1 MNKEIQLLIKICRT
15 NRLEFN
21 PDELAA
27 LLNLKFREGVYPYLR
42 RLEEQNFL
50 AKESRRTYKL
60 NEHNEKV
67 KIIKFLLNLFGN
79 NADILFSV
87 HTQRILE
94 RFSANPLLKASQL
107 PHHNLKKIRDIARKT
122 RIIHTTREGNSDI
135 YFIRSWEE
143 PVKKLLDFFD
153 IKLKFDEDAFKNY
166 IIKSYSAFTGKQ
178 AHLVDEKQQELAKLN
193 IQYYLEGKDFI
204 LNKLKNIESTETA
217 ILDILTKEKLK
228 RFTNPFEITKK
239 INEWKIKY
247 VYNTDKIEGN
257 ALTFEEV
264 TTGLTK
270 GWEGIK
276 KEKKD
281 ILETENSKKAIENIF
296 DTAHELTLDF
306 IKLLHSITQ
315 QGIDENAGNY
325 KAEENCIIDSNGTL
339 VDNTTPMQFVDE
351 RLKDLIKWYSENE
364 KRFHPFVLASIF
376 HNQFVYIHPF
386 SDGNGRV
393 SRLLLNFILI
403 KHAFFPVII
412 YNDEKHKYYSALRQS
427 KDGDIKQSIIF
438 LSDIYR
444 TQLELF

>member
-1 MNKEIQLLIKICRT
+1 MNKEIQLLIKICRI
-15 NRLEFN
+15 NKLVFS

-42 RLEEQNFL
+42 KLEEKNFL
-50 AKESRRTYKL
+50 AKESRGTYKL
-60 NEHNEKV
+60 NENNGKV
-67 KIIKFLLNLFGN
+67 KIIKFLLNLFGS
-79 NADILFSV
+79 NADILFSI

-94 RFSANPLLKASQL
+94 RFSTNPLLKASQL
-107 PHHNLKKIRDIARKT
+107 PQHNLKKIRDIARKT
-122 RIIHTTREGNSDI
+122 RIIHATREGNSDV

-143 PVKKLLDFFD
+143 PVKKLLEFFD

-178 AHLVDEKQQELAKLN
+178 ANLFDDKQQELAKLN
-193 IQYYLEGKDFI
+193 MQYYLEGKDFI

-281 ILETENSKKAIENIF
+281 ILETENSKKAVENIF
-296 DTAHELTLDF
+296 DTAHELTLEF
-306 IKLLHSITQ
+306 IKQLHLITQ
-315 QGIDENAGNY
+315 QGIDENAGSY
-325 KAEENCIIDSNGTL
+325 KLEENCIIDSNGTL
-339 VDNTTPMQFVDE
+339 VDTTTPMQFVDE

-364 KRFHPFVLASIF
+364 KKLHPFVLAGIF

-412 YNDEKHKYYSALRQS
+412 YNDEKHKYYNALRQS
-427 KDGDIKQSIIF
+427 KDGDIKPSIMF

>member
-1 MNKEIQLLIKICRT
+1 MNKKIQLLIKICGT
-15 NRLEFN
+15 NKTELSPN
-21 PDELAA
+21 ELAA

-42 RLEEQNFL
+42 QLEKQNFL
-50 AKESRRTYKL
+50 VKEGRGTYKL
-60 NEHNEKV
+60 NENNEKV

-79 NADILFSV
+79 DADILFSI

-94 RFSANPLLKASQL
+94 RFSANPVLKTFQL
-107 PHHNLKKIRDIARKT
+107 PQHNLKKIRDIARKT
-122 RIIHTTREGNSDI
+122 RIIHITREGNSDI

-143 PVKKLLDFFD
+143 PVKKLLNFFD
-153 IKLKFDEDAFKNY
+153 IQLKFDEDAFKNY
-166 IIKSYSAFTGKQ
+166 IIKAYSVFTGKQ
-178 AHLVDEKQQELAKLN
+178 AHLIDDKQQELAKLN
-193 IQYYLEGKDFI
+193 MQYYLEGKDFI

-217 ILDILTKEKLK
+217 FLDILTKEKLK

-257 ALTFEEV
+257 ALSFEEV

-270 GWEGIK
+270 GWETIK

-281 ILETENSKKAIENIF
+281 VLETENSKKAVENIF
-296 DTAHELTLDF
+296 DTAHELTLEF
-306 IKLLHSITQ
+306 IKLLHLITQ
-315 QGIDENAGNY
+315 QGIDENAGSY
-325 KAEENCIIDSNGTL
+325 KTEENCIIDSNGIL
-339 VDNTTPMQFVDE
+339 VDKTTPVQFVDE

-364 KRFHPFVLASIF
+364 KKLHPFALASIF

-403 KHAFFPVII
+403 KHAFFPLII
-412 YNDEKHKYYSALRQS
+412 YNDEKHKYYYVLRNS
-427 KDGDIKQSIIF
+427 KDGDIKPSIMF

-444 TQLELF
+444 TQLEYF